1 MGENLKQQFSRM
13 AENIF
18 LGGVTLAYIK
28 DELEDAVGKKWARRF
43 IVFGIVIFFYIVVSF
58 FAGIW
63 PFSSVLGVA
72 KRITEPTAIIQNYEW
87 FYDQYHAIE
96 AQRRNV
102 SVMLEGSTDRV
113 GTQIVLNNMIAEY
126 NARSREITR
135 NFWKADDLPY
145 QIGE

>member
-1 MGENLKQQFSRM
+1 MS
-13 AENIF
+13 
-18 LGGVTLAYIK
+18 YIK
-28 DELEDAVGKKWARRF
+28 DELEAATGKKWTRRF
-43 IVFGIVIFFYIVVSF
+43 MGIGFILFLYCVVSF

-63 PFSSVLGVA
+63 PFSSAAGAA
-72 KRITEPTAIIQNYEW
+72 KRVTSPTAIIQNYEW

-102 SVMLEGSTDRV
+102 SAMPEGSTDRI
-113 GTQIVLNNMIAEY
+113 GTQMVLNNMIAEY

-135 NFWKADDLPY
+135 NLWKADDLPY